1 MAALVYDHPV
11 RPEGRGL
18 GREQCHTPS
27 AYSADMAPHLSYL
40 RPPPR
45 PSAATF
51 WRRRVVVA
59 ALLVVSLMAAVH
71 VLGRF
76 GGGPLSLAEPLPTLA
91 SSSPGDVYI
100 VQPGDTLW
108 AIARSLQ
115 PEGDVRPLVQRL
127 AAQLHGR
134 SLSVGDRLVVD

>member
-1 MAALVYDHPV
+1 MAALVYDHPI
-11 RPEGRGL
+11 RSAGRGH
-18 GREQCHTPS
+18 CHTPS
-27 AYSADMAPHLSYL
+27 AYSADMAPPPSYL
-40 RPPPR
+40 RPASR

-76 GGGPLSLAEPLPTLA
+76 GGGPLSLAEPLPALA
-91 SSSPGDVYI
+91 SSPGDVYI

-127 AAQLHGR
+127 AAQLDGR
-134 SLSVGDRLVVD
+134 SLAVGDRLVVD